1 MEGGPSNSLRQ
12 GNMTEKRG
20 FITTGQ
26 DIMIR
31 RQGGLLQGIRSRLPE
46 GDVNL
51 YAYVGNNPVN
61 WADPDGLATKPGECP
76 N

>member
-1 MEGGPSNSLRQ
+1 
-12 GNMTEKRG
+12 
-20 FITTGQ
+20 
-26 DIMIR
+26 
-31 RQGGLLQGIRSRLPE
+31 LPE

>member
-12 GNMTEKRG
+12 GSMIQRRG
-20 FITTGQ
+20 FIIIGQ
-26 DIMIR
+26 GITIR

-61 WADPDGLATKPGECP
+61 WADPDGLATKPGECS